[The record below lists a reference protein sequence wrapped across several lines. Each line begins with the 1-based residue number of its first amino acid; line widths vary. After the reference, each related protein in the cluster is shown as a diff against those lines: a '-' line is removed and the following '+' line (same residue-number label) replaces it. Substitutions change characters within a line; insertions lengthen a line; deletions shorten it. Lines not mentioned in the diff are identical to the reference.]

1 LQEDPHIGTVIG
13 GYRIE
18 AGIGRGGMGVVYR
31 AEQLGLGRQVAIK
44 LIAPELA
51 EDPDFRERFERES
64 RLAASIE
71 HPNVIPVHEA
81 GEGDGA
87 LFIAMRYV
95 DGTDLRAML
104 RSQGRLDPGRAGE
117 LVSQV
122 AAALDAA
129 HAYGLVHRDVKPA
142 NVLIA
147 SVGGREHAYLTDFGL
162 TKHTTSLGGLT
173 KTGEVVGTIDYV
185 APEQIEGRSL
195 DARTDVYALGCVL
208 HQTLTGEVPYVR
220 DSDVAKMYA
229 HLSEPPPAATALVP
243 DLPAQLDQ
251 VIGRAMAKDP
261 DARYPSAGDLGRAAL
276 AAAQWQAPA
285 EPERSVARGEAAPA
299 TALAPAAPTVQAP
312 PPTQQLPP
320 EPTYQQP
327 QPYYPEATQPLPPT
341 RRGRGVAVGLVAA
354 VLGAGILAGGL
365 FAAGVFDKDETKQA
379 KQTADDTSQSSGGGT
394 SDSGSEGDKQVTPSS
409 DYTSYTTDGY
419 SAEYPADW
427 RIGED
432 NVLKTTYS
440 RTSFVAPDG
449 SEVLIDHS
457 PGQDA
462 TPEVSADKVE
472 KETAKT
478 AGYQRLSFES
488 TTLNGQDAF
497 EWTFQIGSERKIDIF
512 LTAGGDGFAVLGKGS
527 DFESVIGIARH
538 VAGSIQPGGSP

>member
-1 LQEDPHIGTVIG
+1 LQEDPRIGTVIG

-95 DGTDLRAML
+95 AGTDLRAML

-299 TALAPAAPTVQAP
+299 TAVAPVAPTVQAP

-320 EPTYQQP
+320 EPTYEQP

-341 RRGRGVAVGLVAA
+341 RRGRGVAVGVVAA

-365 FAAGVFDKDETKQA
+365 FAAGVFDKDDTKQA
-379 KQTADDTSQSSGGGT
+379 KQTDDTSQSTGGGT
-394 SDSGSEGDKQVTPSS
+394 SDSGSEGDKVVTPSS

-427 RIGED
+427 RISED

-462 TPEVSADKVE
+462 APEASADKVE

-538 VAGSIQPGGSP
+538 VAGSIQPSGSP